1 VSRAFRGDHRNA
13 TLAPYVYRAAPF
25 SRRRVAR
32 TPFIKI
38 DRYEALIVR
47 RRSLL
52 LAAVPAGLVT
62 LAGCG
67 DDKSGQGRAGTNSSP
82 AATAHSPAPSAKVVE
97 GPLPAITAGTKFG
110 QKPTVAKGS
119 GAPSKDLAVKTVIA
133 GGGRTVAENDY
144 VQAHYLGQIWD
155 TAKVF
160 DNSYDRKTP
169 LLIQLRQGG
178 IIDGWR
184 YALEGKKAGSRV
196 LMSVPSSLGYGAQ
209 GNAQAGIKGTDT
221 LVFVVDIQ
229 NTFNGRSSAKGKD
242 VAQGDAGLPKVGTN
256 TDGKAPSIE
265 VPKGKAPGGLVAHY
279 VIEGDGPEVAADSTV
294 LVQYKGVLWDGGKE
308 FDSTYGR
315 GELTAFSLQQVV
327 KGWAQGLTGKKVG
340 SRVLVVVPPKLG
352 YGDKPPAGSGIK
364 KDSTLVFSVDIL
376 AKM

>member
-1 VSRAFRGDHRNA
+1 M
-13 TLAPYVYRAAPF
+13 
-25 SRRRVAR
+25 
-32 TPFIKI
+32 
-38 DRYEALIVR
+38 R

-52 LAAVPAGLVT
+52 LAVPAGLVT

-67 DDKSGQGRAGTNSSP
+67 DDGKSDTAKSS
-82 AATAHSPAPSAKVVE
+82 ASPSPSGSASVAPPPKIVD
-97 GPLPAITAGTKFG
+97 GPLPGITAGTKFDE
-110 QKPTVAKGS
+110 KPTVAKGT
-119 GAPSKDLAVKTVIA
+119 GEPSENLAVRTVIA
-133 GGGRTVAENDY
+133 GNGQTVAENDY
-144 VQAHYLGQIWD
+144 IQANYLGQIWD

-169 LLIQLRQGG
+169 LVIQLAQGG

-184 YALEGKKAGSRV
+184 YGLVGKKAGSRV
-196 LMSVPSSLGYGAQ
+196 EMAVPPTWGYGKQ
-209 GNAQAGIKGTDT
+209 GNTQAGIKGTDT

-229 NTFNGRSSAKGKD
+229 QTFNAKSSAKGKD
-242 VAQGDAGLPKVGTN
+242 VPQTDANLPKVGTN

-265 VPKGKAPGGLVAHY
+265 VPKADAPTKLVANY
-279 VIEGDGPEVAADSTV
+279 VIEGDGEQVQADSSV

-315 GELTAFSLQQVV
+315 GQLTSFSLQQVV

-340 SRVLVVVPPKLG
+340 SRVLIVVPPSLG
-352 YGDKPPAGSGIK
+352 YGDNPPSGSGIK